1 MDTSKT
7 LAAWQFI
14 ADQPMLWL
22 ALGTL
27 AALLAGEVFWR
38 VLRLPRIT
46 GYTVGGMLVGGAGFG
61 WVPSTLTPTLDILT
75 DIALALL
82 LFELGTRVR
91 LHWFRANK
99 SLILCSV
106 LDCTLTFVACALVAS
121 SLGMK
126 GVHALLIGALAVG
139 TSPAI
144 VVRIAMETRAQGQV
158 TERML
163 SLTAINTIVSIV
175 LVKLIAGFAPQ
186 DVGLGWVRALG
197 NAAYLL
203 LGSLLA
209 GALMAYAFSRLRRF
223 ANLAEEHGVAL
234 LFALLLVFFAL
245 MHIAALPPLL
255 PPLIAGIVL
264 RNANP
269 RPLLLPRHFGT
280 AGGLLVILLFILNGV
295 QIQWESL
302 FVGGILAIALIAART
317 LAKFG
322 AVFGSAARA
331 ALSMR
336 QAAALSVTLTPFSA
350 TALVLASY
358 LGLNDRALIDP
369 VLPTLLAAVL
379 ISELICPILVQ
390 LALRHSNETQE

>member
-1 MDTSKT
+1 MDSTKT
-7 LAAWQFI
+7 LAAWQYL

-22 ALGTL
+22 AFGVLG
-27 AALLAGEVFWR
+27 ALLAGEVFWR
-38 VLRLPRIT
+38 VLKLPRIT

-61 WVPSTLTPTLDILT
+61 WVPSTLTPALDILT
-75 DIALALL
+75 DFALALL

-91 LHWFRANK
+91 LRWFRVNR
-99 SLILCSV
+99 SLVLCSL
-106 LDCTLTFVACALVAS
+106 LDCSLTFIACALVAS

-126 GVHALLIGALAVG
+126 AVHALLIGALAVG

-163 SLTAINTIVSIV
+163 SLTAINTIISIV

-186 DVGLGWVRALG
+186 DVGLGWIRPLG

-203 LGSLLA
+203 LGSLLV
-209 GALMAYAFSRLRRF
+209 GALMAWSFSRLRRF

-234 LFALLLVFFAL
+234 LFAVLLVFFAAL
-245 MHIAALPPLL
+245 HLAALPPLL
-255 PPLIAGIVL
+255 PPLMAGIVL

-295 QIQWESL
+295 QIQWDAL
-302 FVGGILAIALIAART
+302 FAGGILAVALIAART

-322 AVFGSAARA
+322 AVFASSGRG
-331 ALSMR
+331 ALSLR
-336 QAAALSVTLTPFSA
+336 QAAALAVTLTPFSA
-350 TALVLASY
+350 TALVLTSY
-358 LGLNDRALIDP
+358 LGQNDRALIDP
-369 VLPTLLAAVL
+369 VLPTVLAAVL

-390 LALRHSNETQE
+390 LALRHSNESRE